1 MKKEN
6 LKYFVVTSI
15 TLAICIFAAL
25 LPQPV
30 LGGGSIPSSV
40 IGKDQL
46 VDALDAAFARVLD
59 SGKFRQIINNDQVA
73 GPLMV
78 NIGDCYPRIVED
90 GVGIYPFPQNPTGV
104 LKNILDSKKIRM
116 GTFDVFSP
124 GHNIPGTFHV
134 FDNINV
140 VIMRAII
147 DELGKGYGIPLSPD
161 PGAIQIVPVL
171 LWPPSSGLVFTK
183 LNNGDFDIT
192 DFLGALGATAKVGGI
207 PARRRKLA
215 RFTCTVF
222 GTPWYIHVR
231 NDSPY
236 QTFDDVLA
244 DTNADLCVGLLSARL
259 SADYFKNALSITQGL
274 DDLAECSAGVVA
286 GTYDAY
292 LHFDPIPSLPELR
305 SIPMPIVSG
314 IPIWVAGDP
323 DQDKDGIPDY
333 IDNCPLISNPDQ
345 ADADGDG
352 IGDVCDTP
360 PTTTTTTIQ
369 PVTTTTTSAA
379 ATFIG
384 LSELDA
390 VPSDE
395 QVILKWKT
403 ESETDNAGFNVWR
416 ADGFVKIND
425 ALIPASGSS
434 VSGLE
439 YDFVD
444 DWVLNGKRYFYLL
457 EDVDTKG
464 ISTFHGPVKATP
476 RLIYGLGK

>member
-6 LKYFVVTSI
+6 LQHFIVTSI
-15 TLAICIFAAL
+15 TLAICLFVAL
-25 LPQPV
+25 LPQP
-30 LGGGSIPSSV
+30 GFGSGSIPPSV

-59 SGKFRQIINNDQVA
+59 SGKFREIINSDPA

-78 NIGDCYPRIVED
+78 NIGDCYPRIVEG
-90 GVGIYPFPQNPTGV
+90 GVEIYPFPQNPTGL
-104 LKNILDSKKIRM
+104 LKNILDSKKIRV

-134 FDNINV
+134 FDNVNV
-140 VIMRAII
+140 VIMRAMI
-147 DELGKGYGIPLSPD
+147 DELGKGYGIPPSPD
-161 PGAIQIVPVL
+161 PAAIQIVQVL
-171 LWPPSSGLVFTK
+171 IWPPSSSTVFTR
-183 LNNGDFDIT
+183 LNN
-192 DFLGALGATAKVGGI
+192 GGI

-222 GTPWYIHVR
+222 GTPWYIHVK
-231 NDSPY
+231 NNSPY
-236 QTFDDVLA
+236 QTFDQVLA
-244 DTNADLCVGLLSARL
+244 DTNAKLCVGMLSARL
-259 SADYFKNALSITQGL
+259 SADYFKNALSITQGD

-360 PTTTTTTIQ
+360 PTTTTP

-379 ATFIG
+379 ATIIG
-384 LSELDA
+384 LSELNA
-390 VPSDE
+390 APYDE

-416 ADGFVKIND
+416 ADGFVKINN
-425 ALIPASGSS
+425 ALIPALGSS
-434 VSGLE
+434 VAGSE

-444 DWVLNGKRYFYLL
+444 EWVLNGKRYFYLL
-457 EDVDTKG
+457 EDIDNNG

>member
-1 MKKEN
+1 MRKQVMKRFI
-6 LKYFVVTSI
+6 LTTALVSI
-15 TLAICIFAAL
+15 CLISEV

-30 LGGGSIPSSV
+30 FGSGSIPPSI

-46 VDALDAAFARVLD
+46 VDALDAAFVRVLD
-59 SGKFRQIINNDQVA
+59 SGKFREIINSDPVA

-90 GVGIYPFPQNPTGV
+90 GVEIYPFPQNPTGL

-134 FDNINV
+134 FDNVNV

-147 DELGKGYGIPLSPD
+147 DELGKGYGIPPSPD

-183 LNNGDFDIT
+183 LNKGDFDIT

-222 GTPWYIHVR
+222 GTPWYIHVS

-244 DTNADLCVGLLSARL
+244 DTNADLCVGMLSARL
-259 SADYFKNALSITQGL
+259 SADYFKNAQSITQGT
-274 DDLAECSAGVVA
+274 DDLVECSAGVVD

-292 LHFDPIPSLPELR
+292 LHFDPIPQPGLR
-305 SIPMPIVSG
+305 SIPMQIVSG

-333 IDNCPLISNPDQ
+333 LDNCPTTFNPDQ

-352 IGDVCDTP
+352 IGDVCD
-360 PTTTTTTIQ
+360 PTLVSLSSFTVS
-369 PVTTTTTSAA
+369 PGAKEVTLKWATTS
-379 ATFIG
+379 
-384 LSELDA
+384 E
-390 VPSDE
+390 V
-395 QVILKWKT
+395 
-403 ESETDNAGFNVWR
+403 DNAGFNVYR
-416 ADGFVKIND
+416 AELKNGEYLKINP
-425 ALIPASGSS
+425 ALIPAQGSPTQGAS
-434 VSGLE
+434 YE
-439 YDFVD
+439 YIDKNAK
-444 DWVLNGKRYFYLL
+444 NGRACFYKL
-457 EDVDTKG
+457 EDIDIHGT
-464 ISTFHGPVKATP
+464 STMHGPVNVTASK
-476 RLIYGLGK
+476 

>member
-6 LKYFVVTSI
+6 LKYFVVTS
-15 TLAICIFAAL
+15 LALVICLIAAL
-25 LPQPV
+25 LPQTV
-30 LGGGSIPSSV
+30 FGFGSIPSSV

-59 SGKFRQIINNDQVA
+59 SGKFREIINSDPIA

-90 GVGIYPFPQNPTGV
+90 GVEIYPFPKNPTGL
-104 LKNILDSKKIRM
+104 LKDILASKKIKM
-116 GTFDVFSP
+116 GTFGEIST
-124 GHNIPGTFHV
+124 PGTYHV
-134 FDNINV
+134 FDIVNV
-140 VIMRAII
+140 VLMRAII
-147 DELGKGYGIPLSPD
+147 DELGKGYGIPPSPD
-161 PGAIQIVPVL
+161 PGAIQIVSVIIS
-171 LWPPSSGLVFTK
+171 PPSSSLVFTG
-183 LNNGDFDIT
+183 LTNGDFDIT
-192 DFLGALGATAKVGGI
+192 DFLGSLGATAKVGGI
-207 PARRRKLA
+207 PERRRKLA

-259 SADYFKNALSITQGL
+259 AADYFKNAKSIKQKFLT
-274 DDLAECSAGVVA
+274 DDLTECSAGVVN

-292 LHFDPIPSLPELR
+292 LHFDPIPYLPAELK
-305 SIPMPIVSG
+305 SIPMQIVSG

-323 DQDKDGIPDY
+323 DQDKDDIPDY
-333 IDNCPLISNPDQ
+333 IDNCPLISNSDQ
-345 ADADGDG
+345 SDADGDG
-352 IGDVCDTP
+352 IGDVCDTA
-360 PTTTTTTIQ
+360 TTTTAQ

-379 ATFIG
+379 ATIIG

-390 VPSDE
+390 APYDE

-416 ADGFVKIND
+416 ADGFVKINN

-434 VSGLE
+434 VSGSE

-444 DWVLNGKRYFYLL
+444 QWVLNGKRYFYLL
-457 EDVDTKG
+457 EDIDTKG
-464 ISTFHGPVKATP
+464 ISTFHGPVKAVP
-476 RLIYGLGK
+476 RMIYGNK